1 MRGLPAQIQA
11 KEKKTMKKS
20 KLLAAAILGACLTV
34 TAAGCGDAKNDAT
47 WGTDNGTNDNGNTLG
62 EDVKEGA
69 EEIGDDIKDGAERIG
84 DDLDDGTNPET
95 TDGADRTQ
103 GNDMTK

>member
-1 MRGLPAQIQA
+1 MRGFPAQIQA

-20 KLLAAAILGACLTV
+20 KLLAAAVLGACLTA

-47 WGTDNGTNDNGNTLG
+47 WGTDDGANDDNNSLG
-62 EDVKEGA
+62 EDVMEGA
-69 EEIGDDIKDGAERIG
+69 EKIGDDIR
-84 DDLDDGTNPET
+84 
-95 TDGADRTQ
+95 DGADQTQ

>member
-20 KLLAAAILGACLTV
+20 KLLAAAVLGACLTV

-47 WGTDNGTNDNGNTLG
+47 WGMDDGANDDNNSLG
-62 EDVKEGA
+62 EDVMEGA
-69 EEIGDDIKDGAERIG
+69 EEIGDDIR
-84 DDLDDGTNPET
+84 
-95 TDGADRTQ
+95 DGADQTQ
-103 GNDMTK
+103 GSDMTK

>member
-20 KLLAAAILGACLTV
+20 KLLAAAVLGACLTV

-47 WGTDNGTNDNGNTLG
+47 WGTNDGTNNDNNTLG

-69 EEIGDDIKDGAERIG
+69 EKIGDDIKDGAEKIG
-84 DDLDDGTNPET
+84 DDMKDGTTPST
-95 TDGADRTQ
+95 TEGADRTQ
-103 GNDMTK
+103 DSDMTK